1 MNMIT
6 PMIIERV
13 IRITI
18 MMMMMIMTMRIM
30 SNDKD
35 DDNKR
40 QWSAH
45 IVGATPLVDSGPSNL
60 LIR

>member
-13 IRITI
+13 IRITT

-30 SNDKD
+30 SDGTDCNDKD
-35 DDNKR
+35 DDDKR
-40 QWSAH
+40 QWSES
-45 IVGATPLVDSGPSNL
+45 GLVHFPKY
-60 LIR
+60 